1 MADGEKQSDTA
12 GESGSVEP
20 NEETAARRPSA
31 LAVAVLGTVAIVGAL
46 AAWAAL
52 SGPGGGGREALIVTR
67 IVDAPTEKAPT
78 EKAPAEDL
86 VAGHETPVDHPDDEH
101 GATPEPEDPAP
112 DAPIHAPAHGPD
124 AEDGE
129 TAQAP
134 HPPAAGHETPAPM
147 EHAETH
153 APDTAHDASVEEQHA
168 APVPSAAPPPA
179 TDVALSPAPDPR
191 LVERGRDGSLP
202 VIAPDGR
209 QPWRVYARPFNDHT
223 ARPRVAIVVAGLG
236 LRESTSAE
244 AIETLPPDVTLA
256 FSPYARNLDDWAARS
271 RRAGHEF
278 LIQVPMEPVDFPTS
292 DPGPKAL
299 MTDLTAAD
307 NRSRL
312 EWSLSRT
319 TGYVGVMTYMGSRF
333 TADAAAV
340 RPTAE
345 ALRARGLMVLD
356 SRTADTSVLPEIADQ
371 IGLPRAVATRFIDA
385 TPTRAAVDARL
396 AELERYARQSGAAIG
411 IAADYPGSIER
422 IAAWSAG
429 LADKGLVLAP
439 VSALADTIAV
449 PGGDAPAAATH
460 DADPHAGPPPHPE

>member
-1 MADGEKQSDTA
+1 MADGEKEQDATDDA
-12 GESGSVEP
+12 ETVAPEA
-20 NEETAARRPSA
+20 ETAEPRRPPV
-31 LAVAVLGTVAIVGAL
+31 LAFAVLGTVAAVGAL
-46 AAWAAL
+46 VAWAAL
-52 SGPGGGGREALIVTR
+52 SGPGGAGREGR
-67 IVDAPTEKAPT
+67 IVVRIADAPT

-86 VAGHETPVDHPDDEH
+86 VAGHETPAVPEGHGSEATQDEPAGGDAEH
-101 GATPEPEDPAP
+101 GAVV
-112 DAPIHAPAHGPD
+112 DAP
-124 AEDGE
+124 E
-129 TAQAP
+129 
-134 HPPAAGHETPAPM
+134 PPAAGHDTPSPAEP
-147 EHAETH
+147 AETH
-153 APDTAHDASVEEQHA
+153 APATAPGAEPNHDADPGHDA
-168 APVPSAAPPPA
+168 APVPAA
-179 TDVALSPAPDPR
+179 DVALAPAPDPR

-202 VIAPDGR
+202 VIGPDGR
-209 QPWRVYARPFNDHT
+209 QPWRVYARPFGDHT

-236 LRESTSAE
+236 LRESTSTG

-256 FSPYARNLDDWAARS
+256 FSPYARNLDDWAAKA

-299 MTDLTAAD
+299 MTDLSAAD

-340 RPTAE
+340 RPAAE

-356 SRTADTSVLPEIADQ
+356 SRTADTSVLPEIAGE

-396 AELERYARQSGAAIG
+396 AELERFARQGGAAIG

-439 VSALADTIAV
+439 VSALADTV
-449 PGGDAPAAATH
+449 TLPDTLPGGDAPEPAAHGA
-460 DADPHAGPPPHPE
+460 APHAADAPHPE